1 MGKTCN
7 SFNNNKIISFDNM
20 YIWLMKNKDNYDYII
35 IRGVHFT
42 LNLLNKLSKKY
53 SYHSSLFSK
62 VIYIEQNKDKEKR
75 QIIKYFPNII
85 NMCLLEFK
93 YSTRKDRFCIPPIIY
108 EESQINH
115 LDSKAFKY
123 DFCFTGSHHMGS
135 QLEVLLSV
143 FSQYK
148 NIKIIVAGSCT
159 RIDYEKIIEKL
170 KNTYKNNNNIIINIS
185 KNGFSSTELDNI
197 ILDSRIGIRLDN
209 ELSECVSSKLL
220 NYIDLEKPP
229 LIQRS
234 ETHEIIFGKDYEL
247 FIDNVI
253 ITKNDIIDILEK
265 YENKL
270 IYKNL
275 LSDVKKA
282 KEILNAKNI
291 INNNYKI

>member
-1 MGKTCN
+1 
-7 SFNNNKIISFDNM
+7 
-20 YIWLMKNKDNYDYII
+20 
-35 IRGVHFT
+35 
-42 LNLLNKLSKKY
+42 
-53 SYHSSLFSK
+53 
-62 VIYIEQNKDKEKR
+62 
-75 QIIKYFPNII
+75 
-85 NMCLLEFK
+85 
-93 YSTRKDRFCIPPIIY
+93 
-108 EESQINH
+108 
-115 LDSKAFKY
+115 
-123 DFCFTGSHHMGS
+123 MGS

-148 NIKIIVAGSCT
+148 NIKIIVAGSCL
-159 RIDYEKIIEKL
+159 RIDYEKIIEQL
-170 KNTYKNNNNIIINIS
+170 KKTYKNNDNIIINIS
-185 KNGFSSTELDNI
+185 KNGFPSTELDNI
-197 ILDSRIGIRLDN
+197 ILDSKIGIRLDN

-282 KEILNAKNI
+282 KERLNAKNI
-291 INNNYKI
+291 INNNYRIKVE